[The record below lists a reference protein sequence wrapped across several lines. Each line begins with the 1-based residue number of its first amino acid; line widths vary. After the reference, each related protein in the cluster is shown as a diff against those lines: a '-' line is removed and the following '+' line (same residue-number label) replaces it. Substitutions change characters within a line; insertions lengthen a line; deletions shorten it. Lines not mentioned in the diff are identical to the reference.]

1 MVCSKQTLTT
11 ILLVILAI
19 GLIVGYVSADST
31 VAQFSGLGSNSN
43 IYSRYYSG
51 NVIAGILKMQ
61 IPPGN
66 NVPPSPYDSYCI
78 DLFKP
83 IQIGN
88 TLIADGDLAE
98 AQQTRP
104 DQLVWCQLYSE

>member
-1 MVCSKQTLTT
+1 MVNRKQILTT
-11 ILLVILAI
+11 FLMVTLVMGLL
-19 GLIVGYVSADST
+19 VGYVSADST

-66 NVPPSPYDSYCI
+66 NCTPVS
-78 DLFKP
+78 L
-83 IQIGN
+83 
-88 TLIADGDLAE
+88 
-98 AQQTRP
+98 
-104 DQLVWCQLYSE
+104 